1 MNSNFIKSLNWQ
13 SVTRTRIHQFVAVV
27 LFTAVT
33 APQAGARPLSRME
46 TVFQQSSITG
56 TVTDGSGQGIPG
68 VSVLVKGTTNGTLT
82 DANGRYTLNAP
93 ATSTLVY
100 SYVGYISQE
109 VPANNRKVINVK
121 LAEDVGNLNEVVVT
135 GYATEQRK
143 DIVGSVSIVDAEAL
157 QSTPTGNVT
166 SQLQGRSPGV
176 TVSGDG
182 SLDGGAKVRIRGFG
196 SFTGSEPLYVIDGV
210 PVSANTPNAGSR
222 SGNTSSAIDNLN
234 PNDIASVQVLKDA
247 ASASIYGARAANG
260 VVIITTKKG
269 KAGAAKITVDSYTG
283 INYVSKGD
291 FPDLLN
297 ARELGELYWKQM
309 EGAYAA
315 TNNAAYAVGGASWK
329 HDQFGSGATPVIPEY
344 ILVNNNGSRIG
355 GAALE
360 RMRTTDPALFAS
372 LTDPK
377 NYDFKTHQIVKS
389 SDTDWFDEI
398 YNPAPITN
406 IQLGASGGSD
416 NGNYA
421 LSLNYLTRE
430 NTAAKTNTFD
440 RYTMRANSNFKIKN
454 NIRLGENIQFSFS
467 QVQGTGSPDGAGPQT
482 AWVMSPLI
490 PVYDI
495 MGNPASSAAPQLV
508 STNDPGRNQVTET
521 YRNRFDKMANY
532 GVFGNVYA
540 EVDILK
546 GLTARTSFG
555 LDYASRNFKNMT
567 PITYEHAENTA
578 ANSISNS
585 KNYSNTWTWTNTL
598 TYSRTFAEKHDFK
611 ILAGTEAIRSYA
623 EDLFAQRLGIAQNL
637 EDNPNFQVI
646 NAGIGAQTNS
656 GTFRRSSLYSLF
668 SRVDYAFAGKYL
680 FNATLRRD
688 ESSRFSK
695 NNRVGYF
702 PAVAAGWRI
711 SSENFMKNIEFI
723 SDLKLRGS
731 YGIIGNQSGLPD
743 ENQYNVYV
751 SSLGE
756 GYPITGAQSGFSDS
770 YTLASVANQN
780 AKWEQNATTNIG
792 LDASLFKGTVD
803 FTIEVYKKTTKD
815 LLVRNQAPVTGTM
828 AVQPFLNAGDMV
840 NKGIDIGIAKRGQFK
855 EGFTYEVGLTFSKY
869 KNEVTR
875 ILDNPLATIM
885 GASSRLNGSPSLTRV
900 GSPIGS
906 FYGYQL
912 DGFFNTQAEV
922 DAFQQVYNPNGT
934 TTPWIPAE
942 VGNWRIKDVNGDNVI
957 NALDRTIIGSPHP
970 DFQSSLNLSMGYK
983 NFDFTAFVFWNQ
995 GGEIFNL
1002 SRYNVDFNTFQFNR
1016 SARMLNESWTPELGN
1031 NAKLPKLN
1039 ILDNYSNSNVTD
1051 YYLEDAS
1058 YVRLKTIQL
1067 GYTLPTNLV
1076 NKAKIDRIRVYVQAQ
1091 NLFTSKNATVL
1102 DPDAGLNGDTDTAM
1116 GVITNTLPTPK
1127 QIIFGLSVGF

>member
-1 MNSNFIKSLNWQ
+1 MNSTFIKPLNWRG
-13 SVTRTRIHQFVAVV
+13 VTQVTLKQFAV
-27 LFTAVT
+27 LFILVGVSTSDASAVL
-33 APQAGARPLSRME
+33 AASNGIYY
-46 TVFQQSSITG
+46 QQNTITG
-56 TVTDGSGQGIPG
+56 TVTDATGQGIPG

-82 DANGRYTLNAP
+82 NPNGQYTLNVAP
-93 ATSTLVY
+93 GSTLVY
-100 SYVGYISQE
+100 SYVGYLSQE
-109 VPANNRKVINVK
+109 VVADNRKVINIK
-121 LAEDVGNLNEVVVT
+121 LLEDVGNLNEVVVT
-135 GYATEQRK
+135 GYATEQKK
-143 DIVGSVSIVDAEAL
+143 DIVGSVSIVNADAL
-157 QSTPTGNVT
+157 KSTPTGNVT

-210 PVSANTPNAGSR
+210 PVSSNTATAGSR
-222 SGNTSSAIDNLN
+222 TGSTTSAIDNLN

-269 KAGAAKITVDSYTG
+269 KSGAAKVTLDAYTG
-283 INYVSKGD
+283 MNYVSSGD
-291 FPDLLN
+291 FPDVLN
-297 ARELGELYWKQM
+297 ARELGQLYWKQM
-309 EGAYAA
+309 EGAYAS
-315 TNNAAYAVGGASWK
+315 TGNTAYTVGGASWK
-329 HDQFGSGATPVIPEY
+329 HDQFGSGAQPVIPAY

-360 RMRTTDPALFAS
+360 AMRISNPTLFAS
-372 LTDPK
+372 LTDPA

-406 IQLGASGGSD
+406 IQVGASGGSD

-440 RYTMRANSNFKIKN
+440 RYTMRANSNFKVKE
-454 NIRLGENIQFSFS
+454 NIRLGENIQFSYN
-467 QVQGTGSPDGAGPQT
+467 QVKGSGSPDGAGPQT
-482 AWVMSPLI
+482 AWIMSPLI

-508 STNDPGRNQVTET
+508 STNDPGRNQVTES
-521 YRNRFDKMANY
+521 YRNRFDNMANY

-555 LDYASRNFKNMT
+555 LDYSSRNYKNVT
-567 PITYEHAENTA
+567 PETYEHAENTA
-578 ANSISNS
+578 ANSISNL
-585 KNYSNTWTWTNTL
+585 KNFSNTWTWTNTL
-598 TYSRTFAEKHDFK
+598 SYGSTFAEKHDFK
-611 ILAGTEAIRSYA
+611 ILVGTEAIKSYA
-623 EDLFAQRLGIAQNL
+623 EDLFAQRLGIASNL
-637 EDNPNFQVI
+637 EEDPNFQVI

-711 SSENFMKNIEFI
+711 SSEHFMKDIDFI
-723 SDLKLRGS
+723 TDLKLRGS

-770 YTLASVANQN
+770 YTLGSVANPN

-803 FTIEVYKKTTKD
+803 FSIEVYKKATKD

-828 AVQPFLNAGDMV
+828 ATQPFLNAGDME
-840 NKGIDIGIAKRGQFK
+840 NKGIDIGIAKRGEFK
-855 EGFTYEVGLTFSKY
+855 KGFTYEVALTFSKY

-875 ILDNPLATIM
+875 ILDNPLATIT

-912 DGFFNTQAEV
+912 DGFFNSQAEV
-922 DAFQQVYNPNGT
+922 DAFKAQYNPNGT
-934 TTPWIPAE
+934 TTPWIPTE

-995 GGEIFNL
+995 GGQIFNM
-1002 SRYNVDFNTFQFNR
+1002 SRFNTDFNTFQFNR

-1039 ILDNYSNSNVTD
+1039 ILDNYSNSNVTN
-1051 YYLEDAS
+1051 YYLEDAT

-1091 NLFTSKNATVL
+1091 NLFTASNATVL

-1116 GVITNTLPTPK
+1116 GVIANTLPTPK